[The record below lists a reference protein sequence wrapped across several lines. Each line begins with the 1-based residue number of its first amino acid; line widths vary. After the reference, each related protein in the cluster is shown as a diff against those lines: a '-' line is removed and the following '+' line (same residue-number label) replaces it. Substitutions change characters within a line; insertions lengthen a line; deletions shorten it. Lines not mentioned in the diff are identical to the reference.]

1 MREVYKNASENS
13 PTSPVETIKEGEESE
28 AANWDPF
35 YDRFPWFRLIGRGY
49 VYIANLLHSLTLIQK
64 IPIINERGDVKGYL
78 RVAVQAVTGT
88 DEDTLP
94 DFPGNSVGAG
104 FRQSAKVAFDPNDDT
119 LKELQNSLESKHE
132 CNSFYPKYLTRYS
145 DLNPIDQVNN
155 NYQSVDLEDDE
166 DEESGDED
174 GMKVKGSESKRREKG
189 RKKSELKLGSEFTF
203 RVIILQIIGIQKEYR
218 DVFCQFNFLH
228 KQNEAFSTEPIKNS
242 GTGPSPGFFRI
253 QNITVTVTPKLIDY
267 LLTQPILFEVFGHFQ
282 QHPLDRESRDT
293 TDLFVPGQTCDRNG
307 QRQAPRRM
315 FPQQIPIS
323 QPLRSQKF
331 SHLIQAMNGSQ
342 VHAKFDILVWF
353 EICELASS
361 GEYIPVVVDHDDE
374 TPCKGTFL
382 LHQGIQ
388 RRIRITIVH
397 DTESD
402 VRWKEIRELVV
413 GRVRNEAEIAEDF
426 DDDQDESVL
435 SLSLF
440 HGEHLPLIDDRTVF
454 RFEAAWDTS
463 LHWLVMIF
471 FLTSHF
477 PSLSLF
483 HFFLFLIFLLSHI
496 FSFRNELL
504 IMFVSYES
512 SSLLLNRE
520 TPSGERVFLTLSAYL
535 DVSKFQKV
543 VSELIKK

>member
-1 MREVYKNASENS
+1 MNFHSHRERVELMRHYFNYEFLVDDHDEDHNVVTDQLDEPDGINNHGFTHSCNRSRLEQMREMYKSSSES
-13 PTSPVETIKEGEESE
+13 PTSPTETIREGDEETNS
-28 AANWDPF
+28 WDPF
-35 YDRFPWFRLIGRGY
+35 HDRFPWFRLIGRGY

-64 IPIINERGDVKGYL
+64 IPIINERGDVKGFL

-88 DEDTLP
+88 DEDALP

-104 FRQSAKVAFDPNDDT
+104 FRQSAKVSFDADDES
-119 LKELQNSLESKHE
+119 LKLLQDQLEAKCE
-132 CNSFYPKYLTRYS
+132 ENNFYPKLLTKYS
-145 DLNPIDQVNN
+145 DLNSVDQVNN
-155 NYQSVDLEDDE
+155 NYQSTMDSEEILLKNDL
-166 DEESGDED
+166 
-174 GMKVKGSESKRREKG
+174 KIGSEI
-189 RKKSELKLGSEFTF
+189 TF

-242 GTGPSPGFFRI
+242 GTGPAPGFFRI
-253 QNITVTVTPKLIDY
+253 QNITVTVTPQFIQY

-293 TDLFVPGQTCDRNG
+293 TDLFIPGQTCDRNG

-315 FPQQIPIS
+315 FPQEIPIS

-331 SHLIQAMNGSQ
+331 SHLIQVMNGSQ
-342 VHAKFDILVWF
+342 VHAKYDILVWF
-353 EICELASS
+353 EICELAPS

-397 DTESD
+397 DASPD

-413 GRVRNEAEIAEDF
+413 GRVRQEAEIPDEF
-426 DDDQDESVL
+426 DDDHDDSVL

-440 HGEHLPLIDDRTVF
+440 HGEHLPLIDERTVF

-463 LHWLVMIF
+463 LHW
-471 FLTSHF
+471 
-477 PSLSLF
+477 
-483 HFFLFLIFLLSHI
+483 
-496 FSFRNELL
+496 
-504 IMFVSYES
+504 
-512 SSLLLNRE
+512 
-520 TPSGERVFLTLSAYL
+520 
-535 DVSKFQKV
+535 
-543 VSELIKK
+543 